1 MLLGY
6 YTSPNSWCMLAAL
19 QTCSII
25 ITYESRYIAS
35 SSFLEGVE
43 TRSWWFPLKSCISRR
58 YRLSLLRWC
67 IPPLLWCVT
76 GSWARMMQMWGIREV
91 SWSLQPCGRW
101 EWTVSIKNESQSN
114 ACDVLQICPF
124 RCVVILNVKILLL
137 YTSFYCIPSDRRV
150 CERRASIC
158 LYRSV
163 QWWVRVTSLCCW
175 ECFNAEV
182 LNPSLASLQLVW
194 LARGSL
200 ELVCLRQGWFAL
212 PRFFS
217 LPAETTGFYSSIW
230 LCGCNFSSGK

>member
-1 MLLGY
+1 
-6 YTSPNSWCMLAAL
+6 MLAAL

-67 IPPLLWCVT
+67 IQSLFWCVT
-76 GSWARMMQMWGIREV
+76 GSWARMMQLWGTRDV

-101 EWTVSIKNESQSN
+101 EWTMSIKNESQSN
-114 ACDVLQICPF
+114 SCDVLQICPYSF
-124 RCVVILNVKILLL
+124 SCVVILNVKILILH
-137 YTSFYCIPSDRRV
+137 TSFYCIPSGQRV
-150 CERRASIC
+150 CERRASLC

-163 QWWVRVTSLCCW
+163 QWWVCVTSLCCW
-175 ECFNAEV
+175 EGFNAEV
-182 LNPSLASLQLVW
+182 LKQVLPSLASLQLVW

-212 PRFFS
+212 PRLFS
-217 LPAETTGFYSSIW
+217 LPAETTRFYSSIS
-230 LCGCNFSSGK
+230 LCGCNLSSGK